1 MKGKIRILIVDD
13 HAMVRQGLAQIL
25 EKNDGMQVVA
35 SCSNGADALRWL
47 RNHDCDVALLDVA
60 MPDMSGIEL
69 LKQIKANKSNFP
81 VLIISSYPESQYAVR
96 LIKAGASGYLNKE
109 CAPEEVINA
118 VCNVVDGKM
127 HLSPDAVKM
136 LVNEIN
142 LPDERLPHETLS
154 IREFQIFKLIVSAK
168 TVTEIA
174 DSTHLSSKTIS
185 TYRSRILEKMHLHNN
200 VELMRY
206 AVEHQL
212 FE

>member
-25 EKNDGMQVVA
+25 EKNDGMEVVA
-35 SCSNGADALRWL
+35 SFSNGADTLRWL
-47 RNHDCDVALLDVA
+47 RNHNCDAALLDVA
-60 MPDMSGIEL
+60 MPDMNGIEL
-69 LKQIKANKSNFP
+69 LKQIKANQSKFP
-81 VLIISSYPESQYAVR
+81 VLIISAYPESQYAVR

-109 CAPEEVINA
+109 CAPEEIIDA
-118 VCNVVDGKM
+118 VRNVVEGKM

>member
-25 EKNDGMQVVA
+25 EKNDRMQVVA
-35 SCSNGADALRWL
+35 SFNNGADALRWL

-60 MPDMSGIEL
+60 MPDMNGIEL
-69 LKQIKANKSNFP
+69 LKQIKSNLTKFP
-81 VLIISSYPESQYAVR
+81 VLIISAYPESQYAVR

-109 CAPEEVINA
+109 CAPEEVIDA
-118 VCNVVDGKM
+118 VRNVVEGKM
-127 HLSPDAVKM
+127 HLSPEAVKM

-174 DSTHLSSKTIS
+174 DSTHLSPKTIS
-185 TYRSRILEKMHLHNN
+185 TYRSRILEKMDLHNN

-206 AVEHQL
+206 AVEHQI

>member
-1 MKGKIRILIVDD
+1 MKGRIRILIVDD
-13 HAMVRQGLAQIL
+13 HAIVRQGLAQIL
-25 EKNDGMQVVA
+25 EKSDGMEVVA

-47 RNHDCDVALLDVA
+47 RQNDCDVALLDVA
-60 MPDMSGIEL
+60 MPGMSGIEL
-69 LKQIKANKSNFP
+69 LKQIKTSSAKVP
-81 VLIISSYPESQYAVR
+81 VLIISAYPESQYAVR

-109 CAPEEVINA
+109 CAPEEIIDA
-118 VCNVVDGKM
+118 VRNVVAGNM
-127 HLSPDAVKM
+127 HLSPEAVKM
-136 LVNEIN
+136 LVNEMN
-142 LPDERLPHETLS
+142 LPDARLPHETLS

-174 DSTHLSSKTIS
+174 DATHLSVKTVS

-206 AVEHQL
+206 AVEHRL

>member
-1 MKGKIRILIVDD
+1 MKGRIHILIVED

-35 SCSNGADALRWL
+35 SCWNGAEALRWL

-60 MPDMSGIEL
+60 MPDMNGIEL
-69 LKQIKANKSNFP
+69 LKQIKANKPKIP
-81 VLIISSYPESQYAVR
+81 VLIISAYPESQYAVR

>member
-1 MKGKIRILIVDD
+1 MKGKISILIVDD

-25 EKNDGMQVVA
+25 EKNDRMQVVA
-35 SCSNGADALRWL
+35 SFNNGADALRWL

-60 MPDMSGIEL
+60 MPDMNGIEL
-69 LKQIKANKSNFP
+69 LKQIKSNLTKFP
-81 VLIISSYPESQYAVR
+81 VLIISAYPESQYAVR

-109 CAPEEVINA
+109 CAPEEVIDA
-118 VCNVVDGKM
+118 VRNVVEGKM
-127 HLSPDAVKM
+127 HLSPEAVKM

-174 DSTHLSSKTIS
+174 DSTHLSPKTIS
-185 TYRSRILEKMHLHNN
+185 TYRSRILEKMDLHNN

>member
-1 MKGKIRILIVDD
+1 
-13 HAMVRQGLAQIL
+13 
-25 EKNDGMQVVA
+25 
-35 SCSNGADALRWL
+35 
-47 RNHDCDVALLDVA
+47 
-60 MPDMSGIEL
+60 
-69 LKQIKANKSNFP
+69 
-81 VLIISSYPESQYAVR
+81 
-96 LIKAGASGYLNKE
+96 LNEE
-109 CAPEEVINA
+109 CAPEEIIDA
-118 VCNVVDGKM
+118 VRNVVEGKM

>member
-25 EKNDGMQVVA
+25 EKNDEMEVVA
-35 SCSNGADALRWL
+35 SFSNGADTLRWL
-47 RNHDCDVALLDVA
+47 RNHDCDAALLDVA
-60 MPDMSGIEL
+60 MPDMNGIEL
-69 LKQIKANKSNFP
+69 LKQIKANQSKFP
-81 VLIISSYPESQYAVR
+81 VLIISAYPESQYAVR

-109 CAPEEVINA
+109 CAPEEVIDA
-118 VCNVVDGKM
+118 VRNVVEGKM

>member
-25 EKNDGMQVVA
+25 EKNDRMQVVA
-35 SCSNGADALRWL
+35 SFNNGADALRWL

-60 MPDMSGIEL
+60 MPDMNGIEL
-69 LKQIKANKSNFP
+69 LKQIKSNLTKFP
-81 VLIISSYPESQYAVR
+81 VLIISAYPESQYAVR

-109 CAPEEVINA
+109 CAPEEVIDA
-118 VCNVVDGKM
+118 VRNVVEGKM
-127 HLSPDAVKM
+127 HLSPEAVKM

-174 DSTHLSSKTIS
+174 DSTHLSPKTIS
-185 TYRSRILEKMHLHNN
+185 TYRSRILEKMDLHNN

>member
-1 MKGKIRILIVDD
+1 MKGRIHILIVDD

-35 SCSNGADALRWL
+35 SCWNGAEALRWL

-60 MPDMSGIEL
+60 MPDMNGIEL
-69 LKQIKANKSNFP
+69 LKQIKANKPKIP
-81 VLIISSYPESQYAVR
+81 VLIISAYPESQYAVR
-96 LIKAGASGYLNKE
+96 LVKAGASGYLNKE
-109 CAPEEVINA
+109 CAPEEVIDA
-118 VCNVVDGKM
+118 VRSVVEGKM

-136 LVNEIN
+136 LVNDIN

-154 IREFQIFKLIVSAK
+154 IREFQIFKLIVSAN

-174 DSTHLSSKTIS
+174 NSTHLSPKTIS

>member
-25 EKNDGMQVVA
+25 EKNESMQVVA
-35 SCSNGADALRWL
+35 SFNNGADTLRWL

-60 MPDMSGIEL
+60 MPDMNGIEL
-69 LKQIKANKSNFP
+69 LKQIKANQTKIP
-81 VLIISSYPESQYAVR
+81 VLIISAYPESQYAVR

-109 CAPEEVINA
+109 CAPEEIIDA
-118 VCNVVDGKM
+118 VCNVVEGKM

-174 DSTHLSSKTIS
+174 DSTHLSPKTIS
-185 TYRSRILEKMHLHNN
+185 TYRSRILEKMDLHNN

>member
-1 MKGKIRILIVDD
+1 MKGRIRILIVDD

-25 EKNDGMQVVA
+25 EKNDGMEVVA
-35 SCSNGADALRWL
+35 SFSNGADTLRWL
-47 RNHDCDVALLDVA
+47 RNHDCDVALLDIA
-60 MPDMSGIEL
+60 MPDMNGIEL
-69 LKQIKANKSNFP
+69 LKQIKANPSKFP
-81 VLIISSYPESQYAVR
+81 VLIISAYPESQYAVR

-109 CAPEEVINA
+109 CAPEEVIDA
-118 VCNVVDGKM
+118 VRNVVEGKM